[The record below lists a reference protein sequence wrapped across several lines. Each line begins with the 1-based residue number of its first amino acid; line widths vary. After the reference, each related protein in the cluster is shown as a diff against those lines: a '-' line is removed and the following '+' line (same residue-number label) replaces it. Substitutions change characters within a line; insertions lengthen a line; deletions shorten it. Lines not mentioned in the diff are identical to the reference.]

1 MKGFLKK
8 LSATAVA
15 GVMVLPLCL
24 GLFAGCGSDAA
35 FSAFIFSSATDQE
48 TNRTLIN
55 AWADRY
61 AEENGLEPFTVDLSY
76 QSKTE
81 QYFSDVAN
89 DIAAGTVADIFYVAP
104 KQVRSYASAGTVLDL
119 TSYVD
124 WEKYGYGN
132 DVWETAMGMYA
143 TDADRTVMGET
154 IKFDTASG
162 TWKTV
167 DDNTAVGIYA
177 LPKDHSSFGLAYNK
191 NFFSSTLKRKYTT
204 TTTAGHGDAA
214 FYVDSNGNKGEAA
227 PFISIGRTVR
237 YYPFNFYNYDSY
249 TAAYNAGDPIARLAD
264 HNGGYD
270 VTILGWPGDTYD
282 TGVTDDPDTE
292 YDESIGYVTYTYAE
306 YSALTFAIC
315 YYSEIVDRG
324 ADGKHTDMKWLNDSY
339 YSGYNYVYGNDQ
351 YESTLYLTAWLLGN
365 DADVI
370 SDDYKSVDA
379 RYQFTGYNESGEAQ
393 YASTGATDSDNDGL
407 YDSDYGINSEK
418 FVEAY
423 AAFLAYG
430 SDWNNNAY
438 YSGNK
443 AESYTNRDGMAA
455 MQSGRQVFYGCG
467 TWDLQTFNST
477 PIDRLQVGLMP
488 EPVSESYSPYARVKN
503 SEYVSQKYSNSTKN
517 TSGNPITDSSL
528 NVYDE
533 NGTLNTSAAGYSAWK
548 AYQDERQDV
557 WQARL
562 DTVGYGVYS
571 GVIDRY
577 GADSWK
583 IKAIADLCA
592 FLTMGEDIQLAYTYS
607 GSQVTSLKS
616 QSRDYVWYQTAN
628 NAELNGG
635 SFANMLTPDGNA
647 QDSLTVTSAE
657 LDKVN
662 TYYQGRAEYMAEPI
676 TLSGTTLTGKDIW
689 YFAVGAANVM
699 YDSVANQSAADYI
712 TANFPSLVP
721 YLNTYFKS
729 LNIKN
734 DITTVSM
741 AFKALNMVAFDKA
754 ERNLQIRMAAGV
766 NGKSDSATFTY
777 SDTWM
782 TTTFN
787 TTFKGYAL
795 IAYLRDKD
803 EGGESIVQ
811 YDAKYDS
818 STGVYFAVGRLD
830 RIDPG
835 EWDAKN
841 QTATGWSGKF
851 YTPTAY
857 CVSVVVSVQN
867 ELRINAV
874 NAEYTAMN
882 R

>member
-76 QSKTE
+76 QSETE
-81 QYFSDVAN
+81 RYFSDVAN

-154 IKFDTASG
+154 IKYDTASK

-167 DDNTAVGIYA
+167 DDNTTVGIYA
-177 LPKDHSSFGLAYNK
+177 LPKDHSTFGLAYNK
-191 NFFSSTLKRKYTT
+191 NFFTSNLKKAYTT
-204 TTTAGHGDAA
+204 TSTAGNGGAA
-214 FYVDSNGNKGEAA
+214 FYVNSDGNQGEAA

-237 YYPFNFYNYDSY
+237 YYPFNFYNFDSY
-249 TAAYNAGDPIARLAD
+249 QEAYDGGDPIARLAD

-282 TGVTDDPDTE
+282 TGVTDDPATE

-306 YSALTFAIC
+306 YSALTFAVC

-324 ADGKHTDMKWLNDSY
+324 ADGKHTLMKWLNDSY
-339 YSGYNYVYGNDQ
+339 YGSYNYVYGNDQ

-379 RYQFTGYNESGEAQ
+379 RYQFTGYNEKGEAE

-407 YDSDYGINSEK
+407 YDSDYGVNSEK
-418 FVEAY
+418 FAEAY

-430 SDWNNNAY
+430 SDWNNNAF
-438 YSGNK
+438 YSGNDG
-443 AESYTNRDGMAA
+443 ESSNNRNGDAA
-455 MQSGRQVFYGCG
+455 MTSGREVFYGCG
-467 TWDLQTFNST
+467 TWDLQRFNST
-477 PIDRLQVGLMP
+477 SVNRLQVGLMP
-488 EPVSESYSPYARVKN
+488 EPVSEKYSPYARVKN
-503 SEYVSQKYSNSTKN
+503 SEYVQQTYYNAAKN
-517 TSGNPITDSSL
+517 TSGKPVTDSSL
-528 NVYDE
+528 NVYNSD
-533 NGTLNTSAAGYSAWK
+533 GTLNASAAGYSTWK
-548 AYQDERQDV
+548 AYQDERQNV

-571 GVIDRY
+571 GVIGRY

-635 SFANMLTPDGNA
+635 SFSNMLTPDGNA
-647 QDSLTVTSAE
+647 QNSLSVSSAE
-657 LDKVN
+657 LEKVN
-662 TYYQGRAEYMAEPI
+662 DYYQGLANYSAEPI

-699 YDSVANQSAADYI
+699 YDSVANQSAEEYI

-734 DITTVSM
+734 EITTVSM

-766 NGKSDSATFTY
+766 NGKSDSATFTFA
-777 SDTWM
+777 DTWM
-782 TTTFN
+782 TTTLYKQY
-787 TTFKGYAL
+787 KGYAL
-795 IAYLRDKD
+795 IAYLVDKD
-803 EGGESIVQ
+803 PGGESIVQ
-811 YDAKYDS
+811 YGAEYDS
-818 STGVYFAVGRLD
+818 STGVYFAVGDLD
-830 RIDPG
+830 RIIVGTWKDG
-835 EWDAKN
+835 AAAAW
-841 QTATGWSGKF
+841 GGKF

-857 CVSVVVSVQN
+857 CVSVVASVQN

-874 NAEYTAMN
+874 NAEYEAMN